1 MTAVFLRELSS
12 YFISPVG
19 YVYLAA
25 FYLLAGYQFTVTL
38 LGGSAD
44 LTSEFTFLYT
54 VVLLLTPI
62 LTMRLMSEERKQKT
76 DQILFSAPVT
86 LTGIVAGKY
95 FAAVAVYLMGVA
107 VTLLH
112 AAVLTPFADVSWAI
126 VIGNV
131 VGLALLG
138 MAAIAL
144 CMFISA
150 QTENQIIAAIGGFA
164 SILVV
169 LSLNSIASVVSFAP
183 LKQLLTSISFYSRYY
198 DLTIGMINA
207 ADLFFFFSFAAI
219 FFFLTTRVLEK
230 RRWSEK

>member
-44 LTSEFTFLYT
+44 LTSEFTFL
-54 VVLLLTPI
+54 LLTPI
-62 LTMRLMSEERKQKT
+62 LTMRLMSEDRKQKT

-207 ADLFFFFSFAAI
+207 ADLFFFFSFAAV

-230 RRWSEK
+230 RRWSGK

>member
-150 QTENQIIAAIGGFA
+150 QTENQIIAAI
-164 SILVV
+164 LVV

-230 RRWSEK
+230 RRWSGK

>member
-1 MTAVFLRELSS
+1 M
-12 YFISPVG
+12 
-19 YVYLAA
+19 
-25 FYLLAGYQFTVTL
+25 
-38 LGGSAD
+38 
-44 LTSEFTFLYT
+44 
-54 VVLLLTPI
+54 
-62 LTMRLMSEERKQKT
+62 
-76 DQILFSAPVT
+76 
-86 LTGIVAGKY
+86 
-95 FAAVAVYLMGVA
+95 
-107 VTLLH
+107 
-112 AAVLTPFADVSWAI
+112 
-126 VIGNV
+126 IGNV

-207 ADLFFFFSFAAI
+207 ADLFFFFSFAAV

-230 RRWSEK
+230 RRWSGK